1 MDTPNSSPVISP
13 ATYLIIGIALF
24 LAGSITGVFA
34 DPYLPP
40 SLSNTEKGYQAGFTA
55 ARTLVEKSSLGVFFA
70 AAPSDMRTVSGTV
83 TRVASGSVTL
93 HNQAASNPF
102 DETPALSDRTVLI
115 GANTKIIRLVPKD
128 AKTIQAETAALL
140 KAHKTQQVAPYTQT
154 VVSIS
159 SIKVGDSLVVTAGDN
174 IKTASTFTAVEIRI
188 QPHLP

>member
-1 MDTPNSSPVISP
+1 MDTPNITKEHSP
-13 ATYLIIGIALF
+13 ATYLITGVALL
-24 LAGSITGVFA
+24 LAGAIIGAFT
-34 DPYLPP
+34 DPYLPS

-115 GANTKIIRLVPKD
+115 GANTKIIKLVPKD

-140 KAHKTQQVAPYTQT
+140 KAHKAPQVAPYTQT
-154 VVSIS
+154 VVTAS
-159 SIKVGDSLVVTAGDN
+159 SIKIGDSLVV
-174 IKTASTFTAVEIRI
+174 
-188 QPHLP
+188 